1 LNDGTLFLFI
11 HKENSTYFFIRIFT
25 DRIADIINSKPN
37 SGVFMASLQD
47 QLLKAGLT
55 TKQKARQANTS
66 QRKTNKQ
73 KRSGV
78 AIGESLQDQ
87 VKQDLAKAQQEK
99 TAKDSALNEE
109 KKQQLASK
117 EKALRIQQI
126 LEHHQIK
133 NVKGETEYN
142 YTFNSKIKKLFVDAV
157 THRALVNGRLAVCGL
172 VENSYLV
179 TAETAE
185 KVATLDPSAIL
196 VQNDKIESDIVEAD
210 DPYADYQIPD
220 DMMW

>member
-1 LNDGTLFLFI
+1 MMEHYYGFI
-11 HKENSTYFFIRIFT
+11 NKEKNTYFFIGIFT
-25 DRIADIINSKPN
+25 DRIAIIIIDKLN

-78 AIGESLQDQ
+78 AKDESLQDQ
-87 VKQDLAKAQQEK
+87 VKQDLAKAQKEK
-99 TAKDSALNEE
+99 LAKDAALNEE
-109 KKQQLASK
+109 KKQQLANK
-117 EKALRIQQI
+117 EKTLRIQQI

-133 NVKGETEYN
+133 NVNGETEYN
-142 YTFNSKIKKLFVDAV
+142 FTFNSKIKKLFVNAL

-172 VENSYLV
+172 VEQSYLV

-185 KVATLDPSAIL
+185 KLATLDPSVIL
-196 VQNDKIESDIVEAD
+196 VQNDKVESDEVAAD

>member
-1 LNDGTLFLFI
+1 MMEHYYGFI
-11 HKENSTYFFIRIFT
+11 NKEKNTYFFIGIFT
-25 DRIADIINSKPN
+25 DRIAIIIIDKLN

-78 AIGESLQDQ
+78 AKDESLQDQ
-87 VKQDLAKAQQEK
+87 VKQDLAKAQKEK
-99 TAKDSALNEE
+99 LAKDAALNEE
-109 KKQQLASK
+109 KKQQLANK
-117 EKALRIQQI
+117 EKTLRIQQI

-133 NVKGETEYN
+133 NVNGETEYN
-142 YTFNSKIKKLFVDAV
+142 FTFNSKIKKLFVNAL

-172 VENSYLV
+172 VEQSYLV
-179 TAETAE
+179 TAETAA
-185 KVATLDPSAIL
+185 KLATLDPSVIL
-196 VQNDKIESDIVEAD
+196 VQNDKVESDEVAAD

>member
-1 LNDGTLFLFI
+1 MVEHYYVFI
-11 HKENSTYFFIRIFT
+11 HKEKGTYFFIGIFP
-25 DRIADIINSKPN
+25 DRIAAIINGKPHL
-37 SGVFMASLQD
+37 GFFMASLQD

-78 AIGESLQDQ
+78 AVGESLQEQ

-99 TAKDSALNEE
+99 SAKDAALNQE
-109 KKQQLASK
+109 KQQQLANK

-142 YTFNSKIKKLFVDAV
+142 YTFNSKIKKLFVDAI

-172 VENSYLV
+172 AEDSYLV

-185 KVATLDPSAIL
+185 KLATLDPSVIL
-196 VQNDKIESDIVEAD
+196 VQNDKVDSDVVEAD

>member
-1 LNDGTLFLFI
+1 MMEHYYGFI
-11 HKENSTYFFIRIFT
+11 NKEKNTYFFIGIFT
-25 DRIADIINSKPN
+25 DRIATIIIDKLN

-78 AIGESLQDQ
+78 AKDESLQDQ
-87 VKQDLAKAQQEK
+87 VKQDLAKAQKEK
-99 TAKDSALNEE
+99 LAKDAALNEE
-109 KKQQLASK
+109 KKQQLANK
-117 EKALRIQQI
+117 EKTLRIQQI

-133 NVKGETEYN
+133 NVNGETEYN
-142 YTFNSKIKKLFVDAV
+142 FTFNSKIKKLFVNAL

-172 VENSYLV
+172 MEQSYLV
-179 TAETAE
+179 TAETAA
-185 KVATLDPSAIL
+185 KLATLDPSVIL
-196 VQNDKIESDIVEAD
+196 VQNDKVESDEVAAD

>member
-1 LNDGTLFLFI
+1 MIEHYYGFI
-11 HKENSTYFFIRIFT
+11 NKEKNTYFFIGIFT
-25 DRIADIINSKPN
+25 DRIATIIIDKLN

-78 AIGESLQDQ
+78 AKDESLQDQ
-87 VKQDLAKAQQEK
+87 VKQDLAKAQKEK
-99 TAKDSALNEE
+99 LAKDAALNEE
-109 KKQQLASK
+109 KKQQLANK
-117 EKALRIQQI
+117 EKTLRIQQI

-133 NVKGETEYN
+133 NVNGETEYN
-142 YTFNSKIKKLFVDAV
+142 FTFNSKIKKLFVNAV

-172 VENSYLV
+172 VEQSYLV
-179 TAETAE
+179 TAETAA
-185 KVATLDPSAIL
+185 KLATLDPSVIL
-196 VQNDKIESDIVEAD
+196 VQNDKVESDEVAAD

>member
-1 LNDGTLFLFI
+1 MMEHYYGFI
-11 HKENSTYFFIRIFT
+11 NKEKNTYFFIGIFT
-25 DRIADIINSKPN
+25 DRIAIIIIDKLN

-78 AIGESLQDQ
+78 AKDESLQDQ
-87 VKQDLAKAQQEK
+87 VKQDLAKTQKEK
-99 TAKDSALNEE
+99 LAKDAALNEE
-109 KKQQLASK
+109 KKQQLANK
-117 EKALRIQQI
+117 EKTLRIQQI

-133 NVKGETEYN
+133 NVNGETEYN
-142 YTFNSKIKKLFVDAV
+142 FTFNSKIKKLFVNAL

-172 VENSYLV
+172 VEQSYLV
-179 TAETAE
+179 TAETAA
-185 KVATLDPSAIL
+185 KLATLDPSVIL
-196 VQNDKIESDIVEAD
+196 VQNDKVESDEVAAD

>member
-1 LNDGTLFLFI
+1 
-11 HKENSTYFFIRIFT
+11 
-25 DRIADIINSKPN
+25 
-37 SGVFMASLQD
+37 MASLQD

-66 QRKTNKQ
+66 QRKSNKQ

-78 AIGESLQDQ
+78 AKDESLQEQ
-87 VKQDLAKAQQEK
+87 VKQDLAKAQKEK
-99 TAKDSALNEE
+99 LAKDTALNEE
-109 KKQQLASK
+109 KKQQLANK
-117 EKALRIQQI
+117 EKMLRIQQI

-133 NVKGETEYN
+133 NVTGETEYN
-142 YTFNSKIKKLFVDAV
+142 YTFNSKIKKLFVNVV

-172 VENSYLV
+172 TEQSYLV
-179 TAETAE
+179 TAETAA
-185 KVATLDPSAIL
+185 KVATLDASVIL
-196 VQNDKIESDIVEAD
+196 VQNDKVESDLVEAD

>member
-1 LNDGTLFLFI
+1 
-11 HKENSTYFFIRIFT
+11 
-25 DRIADIINSKPN
+25 
-37 SGVFMASLQD
+37 MASLQD

-55 TKQKARQANTS
+55 TKQKARQANTN
-66 QRKTNKQ
+66 QRKKNKQ

-78 AIGESLQDQ
+78 AIGESLQEQ

-99 TAKDSALNEE
+99 LAKDTALNEE
-109 KKQQLASK
+109 KKQQLANK
-117 EKALRIQQI
+117 ENVLRIQQI
-126 LEHHQIK
+126 LEHHQVK
-133 NVKGETEYN
+133 NVNGETEYN
-142 YTFNSKIKKLFVDAV
+142 FTFNSKIKKLFVDAV

-172 VENSYLV
+172 AQKSYIV

-185 KVATLDPSAIL
+185 KLASLDPSVIL
-196 VQNDKIESDIVEAD
+196 VQNDKVESDVVEAD